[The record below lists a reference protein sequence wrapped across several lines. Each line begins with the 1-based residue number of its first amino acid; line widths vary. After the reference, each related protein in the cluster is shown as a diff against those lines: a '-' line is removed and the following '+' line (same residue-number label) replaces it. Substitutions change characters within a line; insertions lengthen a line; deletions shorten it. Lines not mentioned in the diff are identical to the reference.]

1 MGMHVNFT
9 ERDRQIIKKLG
20 ERVRQLRIEKG
31 LSQFY
36 LGIDADVNKN
46 QIGRIER
53 AERNTSIV
61 TLNRI
66 ADALKI
72 PLSSLFLFD
81 D

>member
-1 MGMHVNFT
+1 MHVNYT

-61 TLNRI
+61 TLSRI
-66 ADALKI
+66 ADALEI

-81 D
+81 E